1 MAGVKPYYAPG
12 SLSAAFYDLVTA
24 ADARL
29 AGDIELYAGLA
40 APGARVLELGAG
52 SGRVAVALAERGFHV
67 TGVDLARAM
76 LDQAAV
82 RRMALAPEARE
93 RLDFRQGDMTALDL
107 KATFDLV
114 LCPYF
119 ALAHL
124 PLGAAW
130 RNTFATA
137 ARHLPPAGLAAF
149 HLPRLEVMRRAAA
162 PDPDAVVL
170 DEPAPGGGRLQLRL
184 KARVFREA
192 IGRLEQVIDYAELDR
207 SGRTVRRSAERLAYF
222 MTDPEPVAAG
232 AGLVLDRPPVPLGE
246 VGDVWVFRKP
256 SV

>member
-29 AGDIELYAGLA
+29 AGDIEVYAGLA

-52 SGRVAVALAERGFHV
+52 SGRVALAMAARGFSV
-67 TGVDLARAM
+67 TGVDLARSM
-76 LDQAAV
+76 LAQA
-82 RRMALAPEARE
+82 EARRAALPGDVRA
-93 RLDFRQGDMTALDL
+93 RLALRLGDMTALDL
-107 KATFDLV
+107 KAVFDLV

-130 RNTFATA
+130 KNTFATA
-137 ARHLPPAGLAAF
+137 ARHLPAGGLAAF
-149 HLPRLEVMRRAAA
+149 HLPRLEVMREAPA
-162 PDPDAVVL
+162 PDPEAVVF
-170 DEPAPGGGRLQLRL
+170 DEPASGGGRLQLRL
-184 KARVFREA
+184 TARAFRPE

-207 SGRTVRRSAERLAYF
+207 AGRIVRRSAERLAFY
-222 MTDPEPVAAG
+222 MSDPETAAAT
-232 AGLVLDRPPVPLGE
+232 AGLVLDRPAIPLSGI
-246 VGDVWVFRKP
+246 GDIWVFRKA
-256 SV
+256 